1 MPVNSRIRSPALRGL
16 LTGVGVAV
24 LFLAKSGPAWA
35 LTGDNTL
42 FPLPSF
48 SIHSSSRTYS
58 FLRAQ
63 SILHVFSEKVRSL
76 HSYQCVMKNFYRKDK
91 NNPDEWFEI
100 SVRYPERKV
109 RISLIY
115 PRKGARLVYRAIA
128 RSVRVKPFG
137 FVSLVLT
144 LSPHNSL
151 LVSRFGHTIDHADL
165 RSFLGRI
172 LVPAC
177 LSKSCVYLGTGSWKG
192 APVNILNVAPDVV
205 EARRTFGRMILLFDQ
220 KRGWLRMVETISP
233 EGKFM
238 ERVEYENCE
247 ENPVFPPGFFKL

>member
-1 MPVNSRIRSPALRGL
+1 MPAKSRIRSPVLKGL
-16 LTGVGVAV
+16 QLGVGLAV
-24 LFLAKSGPAWA
+24 LFLAKSWPAWA
-35 LTGDNTL
+35 LTGDSTF
-42 FPLPSF
+42 FPIPAF
-48 SIHSSSRTYS
+48 SIQSSSRTYS
-58 FLRAQ
+58 FLKAQ
-63 SILHVFSEKVRSL
+63 SILQDFSEKIRSL
-76 HSYQCVMKNFYRKDK
+76 HSYQCVMKNFYGKDK
-91 NNPDEWFEI
+91 RNPDEWFEI
-100 SVRYPERKV
+100 SVGYPEKKV

-128 RSVRVKPFG
+128 HRVRVKPFG
-137 FVSLVLT
+137 FLGLVLT

-165 RSFLGRI
+165 KSFLVRI

-192 APVNILNVAPDVV
+192 TPVNILNVAPDVV
-205 EARRTFGRMILLFDQ
+205 EARRTFGRMLLLFDQ

-238 ERVEYENCE
+238 ERVEYDNCE

>member
-1 MPVNSRIRSPALRGL
+1 MPAKSRIRSPVLKGL
-16 LTGVGVAV
+16 LIGVVLLV
-24 LFLAKSGPAWA
+24 LFLEKPWPAWA

-42 FPLPSF
+42 FPLPEF

-58 FLRAQ
+58 FLKAQ

-76 HSYQCVMKNFYRKDK
+76 HSYQCVMKNFYGKDK
-91 NNPDEWFEI
+91 HNPDEWFEI
-100 SVRYPERKV
+100 SVRYPEKKI

-115 PRKGARLVYRAIA
+115 PRKGARLVYGGTIR
-128 RSVRVKPFG
+128 RVRVKPFG
-137 FVSLVLT
+137 FLDLILT
-144 LSPHNSL
+144 LSPHNGL

-177 LSKSCVYLGTGSWKG
+177 LSKSCVYLGTGNWKG
-192 APVNILNVAPDVV
+192 TPVNILNVAPDVV
-205 EARRTFGRMILLFDQ
+205 EARRTFGRMLLLFDQ
-220 KRGWLRMVETISP
+220 KKGWLRMVETISP
-233 EGKFM
+233 QGKFM